1 VQSQLI
7 LQQEVNEESNA
18 AVLMEDNPPFDTFSS
33 TRDTKDRWELWITG
47 ELSGQVL
54 LLYWFPCIEACGGE
68 WHHRSR
74 LKKVDLEDPL
84 SVECMNKMTMA
95 TKESVAAMIC
105 IVALKEGVVDQIM
118 NAVDFEE
125 INTGAIMVIM
135 RN

>member
-1 VQSQLI
+1 
-7 LQQEVNEESNA
+7 
-18 AVLMEDNPPFDTFSS
+18 
-33 TRDTKDRWELWITG
+33 
-47 ELSGQVL
+47 
-54 LLYWFPCIEACGGE
+54 
-68 WHHRSR
+68 
-74 LKKVDLEDPL
+74 VDLEDPL

>member
-54 LLYWFPCIEACGGE
+54 LLY
-68 WHHRSR
+68 
-74 LKKVDLEDPL
+74 
-84 SVECMNKMTMA
+84 
-95 TKESVAAMIC
+95 
-105 IVALKEGVVDQIM
+105 
-118 NAVDFEE
+118 
-125 INTGAIMVIM
+125 
-135 RN
+135 